1 MSHHWRTIAGNLWY
15 FVSIYLIDFGT
26 LGLLFFYKFE
36 SRNGR
41 FGSAAAIVIGLALL
55 TRARKLLDWH
65 RGFFWVVTVLAI
77 AFPVGI
83 LLPAMI
89 KWWQ

>member
-1 MSHHWRTIAGNLWY
+1 MSQHFRTIAGNLWY
-15 FVSIYLIDFGT
+15 FVSVYLIDFGI
-26 LGLLFFYKFE
+26 LGLLFFSRFN

-65 RGFFWVVTVLAI
+65 RAFFWIVTALAI

-83 LLPAMI
+83 LLPAML